1 MLNLPPHVSPMGG
14 QTRAEVSQGQRQG
27 GTGTAGFI
35 SRPWRLPAAG
45 LDGVGV
51 SRTLAGGTDEILCR
65 ALWDGGGVWGGA
77 VSQRQSPVVDGACAH
92 PDSLRSR
99 HLFYIL
105 KSGDKL
111 YVT

>member
-1 MLNLPPHVSPMGG
+1 MLNLPPHVSPVGG

-51 SRTLAGGTDEILCR
+51 SRTLAGGTDEILRR

-77 VSQRQSPVVDGACAH
+77 VSQRQSPCRGWCLCPPRLSEIPPSFLH
-92 PDSLRSR
+92 S
-99 HLFYIL
+99 
-105 KSGDKL
+105 KKW
-111 YVT
+111 